1 MGLSSGNSL
10 ASLAEG
16 GGASGVSASQVS
28 TIIQAQNEY
37 EFITTINQEANVGE
51 WLITAGLDHT
61 KYRAHKYIIT
71 RGEFYS
77 NNYLSWHLLQPD
89 GATRWSYGGSWY
101 SRRATT
107 GSTSASSITTNSQ
120 LYFDSQ
126 SRSSGWNIYA
136 EIEVIDDLH
145 QNTATSDNYIHVF
158 TRTGMG
164 RTGGYWTGV
173 TDGHAYMTKQNADTK
188 YGGISLRQD
197 LKLLTVHIFGLRR
210 R

>member
-10 ASLAEG
+10 ASAAEG

-28 TIIQAQNEY
+28 NIIQAQSEY
-37 EFITTINQEANVGE
+37 EFITTINQESNVSE
-51 WLITAGLDHT
+51 WLITGGLDHT

-71 RGEFYS
+71 RGEFFS
-77 NNYLSWHLLQPD
+77 NNYLHWHLLQPD
-89 GATRWSYGGSWY
+89 GTTRWSFGGSWY
-101 SRRATT
+101 SRRAAS
-107 GSTSASSITTNSQ
+107 GQQSNSSIATNSE
-120 LYFDSQ
+120 LYFDAQ
-126 SRSSGWNIYA
+126 ARTSGYNIYA

-145 QNTATSDNYIHVF
+145 QNTATGDNYIHVF

-173 TDGHAYMTKQNADTK
+173 TDGHAYMKKQNADTK
-188 YGGISLRQD
+188 YGGISLRAD
-197 LKLLTVHIFGLRR
+197 LKLLTVHIFGMRR